1 MFGAFVSSNVDD
13 RYDAAEPAVLEAL
26 LPQYRTALTDIRLW
40 HVELRLEEAD
50 QWTGWECAKKI
61 YEAIRDML
69 PQDEKVLWEA
79 KKDLTL
85 N

>member
-40 HVELRLEEAD
+40 HVDIAVYLN
-50 QWTGWECAKKI
+50 QWKLCKNSGI
-61 YEAIRDML
+61 SQQIRRFS
-69 PQDEKVLWEA
+69 
-79 KKDLTL
+79 
-85 N
+85 